1 MKKIIGFLCLFL
13 MLLVSCDN
21 NDINSIIGLKE
32 GDLRIT
38 VTENYIYV
46 EKCSGFNF
54 IGDVFWQYEK
64 ILNKDSTNYY
74 IIKNEINLNK

>member
-38 VTENYIYV
+38 VTENYIYI

-54 IGDVFWQYEK
+54 VDDAFWKYEK

-74 IIKNEINLNK
+74 EINLDK

>member
-74 IIKNEINLNK
+74 EINLDK